1 MTSQLQDYRVQE
13 YRLPSPPSFKCNVL
27 RESLSGQSHNTKE
40 KGVVGISLYIC
51 MMQGLVPTMD
61 PNLAA
66 AWGGWVMTPDGQ
78 MVRQPIGA
86 YLTLDFLIS

>member
-1 MTSQLQDYRVQE
+1 M
-13 YRLPSPPSFKCNVL
+13 
-27 RESLSGQSHNTKE
+27 
-40 KGVVGISLYIC
+40 

-86 YLTLDFLIS
+86 YLTLEFSIS

>member
-1 MTSQLQDYRVQE
+1 M
-13 YRLPSPPSFKCNVL
+13 
-27 RESLSGQSHNTKE
+27 
-40 KGVVGISLYIC
+40 

-86 YLTLDFLIS
+86 YLTLDFLFLSFP